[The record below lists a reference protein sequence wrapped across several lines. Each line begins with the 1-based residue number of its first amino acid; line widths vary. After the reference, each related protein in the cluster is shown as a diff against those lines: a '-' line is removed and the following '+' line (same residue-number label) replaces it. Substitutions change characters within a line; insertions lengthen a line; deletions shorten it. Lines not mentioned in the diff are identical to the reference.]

1 MSEHLVDVFE
11 KALKAR
17 DVHIAEQ
24 KARIAEL
31 EESFALYYDA
41 IQRGTKLWQKATGLH
56 EVLPDTAELVAWLL
70 DLVHRASTNPDTNCH
85 ELVVGEPD
93 AAPPKE
99 LRGVFDPGSASD
111 DLPVLPLDAAPVAW
125 RWELSGT
132 GDPMRYGT
140 HKPSGKVLNP
150 QPLYA
155 HPEDAPGGPKCVRE
169 SELDVAGAQFGIA
182 FVDRGPNDHHQ
193 IAELYSED
201 DTSWGFVH
209 DFSHLWLGDLRQ
221 VCDDAL
227 DRLKGETK

>member
-1 MSEHLVDVFE
+1 MTSICTEYDGAGDKQWV
-11 KALKAR
+11 
-17 DVHIAEQ
+17 
-24 KARIAEL
+24 
-31 EESFALYYDA
+31 EESAVRRVKDML
-41 IQRGTKLWQKATGLH
+41 RKAH
-56 EVLPDTAELVAWLL
+56 KDFIDT
-70 DLVHRASTNPDTNCH
+70 
-85 ELVVGEPD
+85 
-93 AAPPKE
+93 
-99 LRGVFDPGSASD
+99 
-111 DLPVLPLDAAPVAW
+111 
-125 RWELSGT
+125 
-132 GDPMRYGT
+132 
-140 HKPSGKVLNP
+140 
-150 QPLYA
+150 